1 MNILPSASGE
11 LGAREAQAIVAK
23 LVSFAGSFRDCF
35 IVIVAFQSG
44 VSSSDLAALRI
55 GDYPL
60 EPWMGFETASGCVG
74 KYRYG
79 VSTPE
84 ACGYLAAYL
93 EERGGKVGEPLL
105 VGKNGSFT
113 VKAVNR
119 VLKGVIHRSGLDRI
133 RGFTAKC
140 LHRGFERTLNY
151 ADNYSR
157 VVEILL
163 K

>member
-1 MNILPSASGE
+1 M
-11 LGAREAQAIVAK
+11 AR

-35 IVIVAFQSG
+35 IVVAAFQNG
-44 VSSSDLAALRI
+44 LSSSDLAALRV

-60 EPWMGFETASGCVG
+60 EPWMGFETVSGCVG
-74 KYRYG
+74 NFRYG

-93 EERGGKVGEPLL
+93 AERGGEKGEFLF
-105 VGKNGSFT
+105 VGKSGPFS
-113 VKAVNR
+113 VKDVNR
-119 VLKGVIHRSGLDRI
+119 VLKGVLHRSGLDRI

-140 LHRGFERTLNY
+140 LHMGFERTLNY

-157 VVEILL
+157 VLEILL